1 MSRVIAVNNGIEFD
15 DGHLLYDYHE
25 QDCCEQHFLDF
36 SNLSVE
42 DFKGMDFD
50 LSGEFFERVPD
61 YGIRLIA
68 TNGMAV
74 PIPGY
79 GSNNGY
85 YSSNLSLVLSKGRE
99 EVARYDITECQ
110 EYEDW

>member
-25 QDCCEQHFLDF
+25 HDCCGQHFLDF
-36 SNLSVE
+36 CVLSLEDFNGVDSNLSGVY
-42 DFKGMDFD
+42 
-50 LSGEFFERVPD
+50 FERVPE
-61 YGIRLIA
+61 YVIRLIA
-68 TNGMAV
+68 TSGMAV

-79 GSNNGY
+79 GSNDGY
-85 YSSNLSLVLSKGRE
+85 FSANLELVLSKRRE

-110 EYEDW
+110 E